1 MALTRKFLATM
12 GIDGDKIDEIITAH
26 TETVNGLKEERDNYK
41 IDAVNYKKQA
51 DELKDVKKELDE
63 LKGGENPY
71 EEKYKTLKKDFDDF
85 KNDVEKKEVL
95 RNKKSAYK
103 KLLKEIKI
111 DEKRY
116 DSILKVT
123 DLTEYKLNDKG
134 EFENADEIKKSIEN
148 EWSDFIVNV
157 STKGV
162 NTETPPD
169 NTGGNTV
176 KSKEEIRKI
185 KDPNERQKE
194 MARAAGFKV

>member
-51 DELKDVKKELDE
+51 DELKEVKKELDK

-71 EEKYKTLKKDFDDF
+71 EEKYKTLKKNFDEF

-95 RNKKSAYK
+95 RNKKTAYK
-103 KLLKEIKI
+103 KLLKEIKV

-157 STKGV
+157 SVRGA
-162 NTETPPD
+162 NTETPPANGGKGKTLD
-169 NTGGNTV
+169 EIKAIKNTAERQQAY
-176 KSKEEIRKI
+176 KEYYN
-185 KDPNERQKE
+185 NERK
-194 MARAAGFKV
+194 

>member
-95 RNKKSAYK
+95 RNKKTAYK

-111 DEKRY
+111 DEKRF

-157 STKGV
+157 STRGV

>member
-51 DELKDVKKELDE
+51 DELKEVKKELDE

-95 RNKKSAYK
+95 RNKKTAYK

-111 DEKRY
+111 DEKRF

-157 STKGV
+157 STRGV

>member
-71 EEKYKTLKKDFDDF
+71 EEKYKTLKKNFDDF

-95 RNKKSAYK
+95 RNKKTAYK

-157 STKGV
+157 STRGA

-176 KSKEEIRKI
+176 KSNEEIRKI

>member
-41 IDAVNYKKQA
+41 IEAVNYKKQA
-51 DELKDVKKELDE
+51 DELKEVKKELDE

-71 EEKYKTLKKDFDDF
+71 EEKYKTLKKDFDEF

-95 RNKKSAYK
+95 RNKKTAYK

-157 STKGV
+157 STRGA

>member
-51 DELKDVKKELDE
+51 DELKEVKKELDE

-95 RNKKSAYK
+95 RNKKTAYK